1 MIGDKIK
8 KSVLDTAIKGKLI
21 ENKKSLNAV
30 VEENT
35 YKRIPYEIPN
45 NWRWCKIGDFLSIET
60 GLAYSKGDQ
69 TTERENT
76 IRVLRGGNIN
86 NQFQYILKEDDVYV
100 KNIEKYKELQIGDI
114 LTPSVTSMEQ
124 IGKTA
129 YIDREL
135 PNISAGGFVY
145 IMRSTNKE
153 KLDPKYALYF
163 ISSEF
168 HREMCKP
175 NINKSGQAFY
185 NLKKSGLVEQPI
197 AIPPIEE
204 QKEIVKKIEEIFYVC
219 REISERGE
227 V

>member
-1 MIGDKIK
+1 MVGDNIK
-8 KSVLDTAIKGKLI
+8 KSVLDSAIKGNLVENNLKL
-21 ENKKSLNAV
+21 SPV

-35 YKRIPYEIPN
+35 YKRIPYEIPQ
-45 NWRWCKIGDFLSIET
+45 NWRWCKIGDFLNVET
-60 GLAYSKGDQ
+60 GLAYSKADQ

-86 NQFQYILKEDDVYV
+86 NQFQYVLKEDDVYV
-100 KNIEKYKELQIGDI
+100 KNVDKYKELEIGDI

-129 YIDREL
+129 YIDKKL

-145 IMRSTNKE
+145 IMRSMNKNI
-153 KLDPKYALYF
+153 LDPKYALYF
-163 ISSEF
+163 ISSNF
-168 HREMCKP
+168 HKEMCKP

-185 NLKKSGLVEQPI
+185 NLKKTGLLEQPI
-197 AIPPIEE
+197 AIPPIDE
-204 QKEIVKKIEEIFYVC
+204 QRAIVNKIEKIFN
-219 REISERGE
+219 INLKLE